1 MSPDGV
7 VSDWSVGLAIHLPA
21 LCHGSL
27 SHLRHPLRK
36 LCPAM
41 CLMLI
46 QERSENCH
54 VYMVRDL
61 RYILGEH
68 PALNHQ

>member
-1 MSPDGV
+1 
-7 VSDWSVGLAIHLPA
+7 
-21 LCHGSL
+21 
-27 SHLRHPLRK
+27 
-36 LCPAM
+36 M

-54 VYMVRDL
+54 VYMVTDL

-68 PALNHQ
+68 PALNHHHHHHTEQACNLT